1 MANSNH
7 NDTVLSYDELG
18 FIIGMKRV
26 EKKVSTIDSNIEKII
41 GILTQSF
48 EEQKAQF
55 AQPQPKLTEFQKM
68 LNAVNNRQAL
78 DFEDLLK
85 DKANPITQSFV
96 VADKLVK
103 DFADV
108 LDQSINDLKTVDKK
122 QINKSNGRKP
132 AIEINSH
139 DDLSKIVNPSVPE
152 RDEKGRFVSN
162 PNEPQN
168 QSSIRKVAQTI
179 STAIKGVMPNSTQGV
194 DPTVDAINEVGHL
207 LSPVRRA
214 AGLALRPL
222 TGLMRSKKRN
232 EPLPREQE
240 NHNRKQIK
248 LLQRIAD
255 NLASKGGLLGS
266 LGKLLTSVLSAGGG
280 LLGGALGKGK
290 KGVGKLGKGLGKFLK
305 FGRGLPVIGALAA
318 GASLLDWNEQSTQ
331 EKGGTVGSL
340 AGGVIGGTVGS
351 LFGPV
356 GTL

>member
-108 LDQSINDLKTVDKK
+108 LDQSINDIKTVDKK

-139 DDLSKIVNPSVPE
+139 EDLSKIINPTVPE
-152 RDEKGRFVSN
+152 RDERGRFVSN

-194 DPTVDAINEVGHL
+194 DPT
-207 LSPVRRA
+207 
-214 AGLALRPL
+214 
-222 TGLMRSKKRN
+222 
-232 EPLPREQE
+232 
-240 NHNRKQIK
+240 
-248 LLQRIAD
+248 
-255 NLASKGGLLGS
+255 
-266 LGKLLTSVLSAGGG
+266 
-280 LLGGALGKGK
+280 
-290 KGVGKLGKGLGKFLK
+290 
-305 FGRGLPVIGALAA
+305 
-318 GASLLDWNEQSTQ
+318 
-331 EKGGTVGSL
+331 
-340 AGGVIGGTVGS
+340 
-351 LFGPV
+351 
-356 GTL
+356 

>member
-1 MANSNH
+1 MNNLWKTIHLRIDSYSLMNKNIHHYGVIDMCMNRGIFVMANSNH

-152 RDEKGRFVSN
+152 R
-162 PNEPQN
+162 
-168 QSSIRKVAQTI
+168 TCY
-179 STAIKGVMPNSTQGV
+179 
-194 DPTVDAINEVGHL
+194 L
-207 LSPVRRA
+207 L
-214 AGLALRPL
+214 
-222 TGLMRSKKRN
+222 
-232 EPLPREQE
+232 
-240 NHNRKQIK
+240 I
-248 LLQRIAD
+248 D
-255 NLASKGGLLGS
+255 
-266 LGKLLTSVLSAGGG
+266 
-280 LLGGALGKGK
+280 
-290 KGVGKLGKGLGKFLK
+290 
-305 FGRGLPVIGALAA
+305 
-318 GASLLDWNEQSTQ
+318 
-331 EKGGTVGSL
+331 
-340 AGGVIGGTVGS
+340 
-351 LFGPV
+351 
-356 GTL
+356 